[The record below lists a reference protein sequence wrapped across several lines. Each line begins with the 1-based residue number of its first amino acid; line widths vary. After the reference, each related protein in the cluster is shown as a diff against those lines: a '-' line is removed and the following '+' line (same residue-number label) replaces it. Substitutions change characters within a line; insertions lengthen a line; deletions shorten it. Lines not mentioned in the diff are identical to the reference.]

1 MVCMV
6 CDDYFFNLDVLK
18 IVQSYVGSEILPWK
32 ETFRDDDESGF
43 VIHSSFNLTKRHING
58 KLRNNLVVDCCR

>member
-43 VIHSSFNLTKRHING
+43 VIHSSFNLTK
-58 KLRNNLVVDCCR
+58 